1 MEESLKKY
9 IKDYALL
16 LIIAGIIIG
25 FDQWTKALVRNLIPF
40 GPSGESWSPFS
51 WLAPYARI
59 VHWNNT
65 GAAFGLFQG
74 YNIVFSV
81 LAVGVSIA
89 ILYYFPRIPSR
100 DWVIRVALSM
110 QLGGAVGNLIDRV
123 VMGTVTDFISIGN
136 FAVFNVADASISVG
150 VAILLLA
157 VLYKDWQEKKTAQKK
172 TEEVTASGEKSQLS
186 DGDSQEIHQ

>member
-1 MEESLKKY
+1 MEDSLKKY
-9 IKDYALL
+9 IKDYAFL
-16 LIIAGIIIG
+16 LIIAGIIVG
-25 FDQWTKALVRNLIPF
+25 LDQWTKVLVRNQIPF
-40 GPSGESWSPFS
+40 SESWSPFT

-74 YNIVFSV
+74 YNLVFSV

-89 ILYYFPRIPSR
+89 ILYYFPRIPSQ

-123 VMGTVTDFISIGN
+123 VMGTVTDFISVGN
-136 FAVFNVADASISVG
+136 FAVFNVADSSISVG

-157 VLYKDWQEKKTAQKK
+157 VLYKDWQEKKTAQNK
-172 TEEVTASGEKSQLS
+172 TEDVTPSVEKSQLS
-186 DGDSQEIHQ
+186 EGGGQEIHQ